1 VPINGIPFFIL
12 AFFLQKMSKMPLIQN
27 STYQKSPLL
36 YFNGHLQ
43 SILPSFRHVTGVQYL
58 RERLITPDDDFL
70 NLDWMRQKSNRLLV
84 LTHGLEGHSNRPYML
99 GMAKMFYKNGF
110 DVLAWNCRSCGG
122 EMNRQLRLYNHGEIG
137 DIAQIIHHATQQA
150 DYQEVIMIGFSMG
163 GNITLKYAAL
173 NKHPLVSKAIVFSA
187 PLDMRSSIAVLDEPS
202 NFLYKRNFI
211 NKLQPKIQY
220 KALHYPKYLDLNGLK
235 GQKSIV
241 AQAELFFVNI
251 NGYRNMEDFYE
262 NGSALNFIPRLQIPT
277 LIVQAQNDP
286 ILTSECSPTQL
297 AEKSHFIHLEMP
309 QLGGHVGF
317 THAQDKH
324 HTWSEHRALEFA
336 LT

>member
-1 VPINGIPFFIL
+1 
-12 AFFLQKMSKMPLIQN
+12 MSEMPLIQK
-27 STYQKSPLL
+27 SSYQKTPLL
-36 YFNGHLQ
+36 HFNGHLQ
-43 SILPSFRHVTGVQYL
+43 TIIPTFRRVTGVTYQ

-70 NLDWMRQKSNRLLV
+70 NLDWMRQKSKRLVL

-110 DVLAWNCRSCGG
+110 DALAWNCRSCGG

-137 DIAQIIHHATQQA
+137 DISQVIQHAIQQF
-150 DYQEVIMIGFSMG
+150 DYQEVILVGFSMG

-173 NKHPLVSKAIVFSA
+173 NKHPLVSKVIVFSA

-202 NFLYKRNFI
+202 NFIYKKNFI
-211 NKLQPKIQY
+211 DKLLPKIQY
-220 KALHYPKYLDLNGLK
+220 KALHYPKQLDLKVLN

-251 NGYRNMEDFYE
+251 NGYRDMEDFYE
-262 NGSALNFIPRLQIPT
+262 KGSAINFISRLQIPT

-286 ILTSECSPTQL
+286 ILTTACSPTQL
-297 AEKSHFIHLEMP
+297 ADNNRFIYLETP
-309 QLGGHVGF
+309 QYGGHVGF
-317 THAQDKH
+317 THTQDKE
-324 HTWSEHRALEFA
+324 HTWAEHRAIEFA
-336 LT
+336 LSCT